1 MITSASTAT
10 SANANSWRQKLMSR
24 NVMINPARNAAGE
37 IMSMVDPLHA
47 YEENRSTTTWDAVGG
62 EPRVPY
68 GASHPHSAQTGRSG
82 ERRLRQGLIQGE
94 DRVVWSSMTFSL
106 CRSAMTDEGDG

>member
-1 MITSASTAT
+1 VITSASTAT

-68 GASHPHSAQTGRSG
+68 GASHPRSDGAQR